1 MKSLR
6 ALVLM
11 LAVGAFAGFS
21 MPAHAQQE
29 VDPDHF
35 DQPSAQAMSNGS
47 KAQNHHQATAAHNQH
62 HRNVKLASKHS
73 AAKKSHHHSHVA

>member
-35 DQPSAQAMSNGS
+35 DQPSAQANVHGS
-47 KAQNHHQATAAHNQH
+47 KAQNHHQATTVHNQH
-62 HRNVKLASKHS
+62 RHNLKLASKHS
-73 AAKKSHHHSHVA
+73 AGKKSRHHSHVA

>member
-11 LAVGAFAGFS
+11 LAVGAFPGFL
-21 MPAHAQQE
+21 MQAHAQQE

-35 DQPSAQAMSNGS
+35 DQPSAQANVNGS
-47 KAQNHHQATAAHNQH
+47 KAQNHHKATAANQH
-62 HRNVKLASKHS
+62 HSNVKLAGKHS
-73 AAKKSHHHSHVA
+73 AAKSHHRAHVAA